1 MRCGIELEGT
11 GVNARME
18 ASRPARSEPSA
29 IFRVRPAEARDAA
42 AIVAVAAASP
52 GSAPWSASQYAGA
65 AGGDYQGWL
74 AECEGSALGFLFT
87 RAAADEMEIL
97 NLAILPERRRQGLAS
112 QLLERGIEQAKAA
125 GATRAYLEVRPSN
138 RAAIAL
144 YAKCGF
150 TEAGRRTCYYSNPV
164 EDALVLSRKLA

>member
-1 MRCGIELEGT
+1 MRRGIELEGT
-11 GVNARME
+11 GVNVRAEARH
-18 ASRPARSEPSA
+18 AACSEPGA
-29 IFRVRPAEARDAA
+29 TFRVRPAEARDAD

-52 GSAPWSASQYAGA
+52 GAAPWSASQYAGA
-65 AGGDYQGWL
+65 ASGDYQGWI
-74 AECEGSALGFLFT
+74 AECEGGAVGFLFT
-87 RAAADEMEIL
+87 RTAADEMEIL
-97 NLAILPERRRQGLAS
+97 NLAILPERRRLGLAS
-112 QLLERGIEQAKAA
+112 QLIERGIESAMAA

-150 TEAGRRTCYYSNPV
+150 AEAGRRTCYYSDPV